1 MTRAIA
7 LFVGLTL
14 VGLFALLNWN
24 TFVTPQPLSLGF
36 TTVDAPLGLV
46 MLAIVGFLSV
56 LFIVWAMTMQ
66 AGALMESRRLAKEL
80 QSQRE
85 LADKA
90 EASRFTEL
98 RNFLTAELQTV
109 AVSQDQTRALLVS
122 RLDRA
127 QESARA
133 AQEETANTL
142 SAYIGELEDRLE
154 RAQVVPAQYER
165 TDVLARR

>member
-7 LFVGLTL
+7 LFIGLCL

-24 TFVTPQPLSLGF
+24 AFVTPMPLSLGV

-46 MLAIVGFLSV
+46 MLGIVGFLTV
-56 LFIVWAMTMQ
+56 LFVVWAMSMQ
-66 AGALMESRRLAKEL
+66 AGSLMESRRLAKEL

-98 RNFLTAELQTV
+98 RSFLSAELQSV
-109 AVSQDQTRALLVS
+109 ALAQDQTRAVLVS

-127 QESARA
+127 QEAARA
-133 AQEETANTL
+133 SQEETSNTL

-165 TDVLARR
+165 SDPLLRR